1 MSTAFL
7 IFPPQLFASNKAL
20 LGKYDDVFILEE
32 PTFFYDPEYKPFKPN
47 KVKLAYLRACMKC
60 HHSTVL
66 KGKAQYIEYNSI
78 IHSDKSGQKSKSS
91 YDFLDKYTQ
100 VSFYDPIDHD
110 LMKKMNKVLHQ
121 HTVLPSPDFLLPPE
135 SITQY
140 YNAPK
145 ASLRHAPFYEFVK
158 KELDVLKNVPNL
170 DKLNRNRPPKQEP
183 HIYKYTIPKRLVAYY
198 NEAIEY
204 VDRTFTT
211 DDGYYGNVQ
220 SVKLYPISHNT
231 ATAALGRFIHIAL
244 PKFGEYQDAIMQ
256 NDPFMY
262 HAIISPMLNV
272 GLLTP
277 QQVIKE
283 TLQRGAEAPLSS
295 LEGFLRQIL
304 GWRTMM
310 QSLYIHHH
318 ESLITSNTPKNYNK
332 FRDPAVW
339 YTGETGILPIDE
351 EIKKAQKYGYS
362 HHIVR
367 LMILLNFFI
376 LCELHPYEI
385 YKWFMEVVSID
396 AYSWVMESNIYAMGY
411 FNPKVMTKPYLSTSN
426 YVLKMTNYKRD
437 GHWDKLWDAL
447 YHDFVSTKPKEYTFF
462 YKRTLK
468 DTPQPELLKMARD
481 FKANN
486 FVRY

>member
-1 MSTAFL
+1 
-7 IFPPQLFASNKAL
+7 
-20 LGKYDDVFILEE
+20 
-32 PTFFYDPEYKPFKPN
+32 
-47 KVKLAYLRACMKC
+47 
-60 HHSTVL
+60 
-66 KGKAQYIEYNSI
+66 
-78 IHSDKSGQKSKSS
+78 
-91 YDFLDKYTQ
+91 
-100 VSFYDPIDHD
+100 
-110 LMKKMNKVLHQ
+110 
-121 HTVLPSPDFLLPPE
+121 
-135 SITQY
+135 
-140 YNAPK
+140 
-145 ASLRHAPFYEFVK
+145 
-158 KELDVLKNVPNL
+158 
-170 DKLNRNRPPKQEP
+170 
-183 HIYKYTIPKRLVAYY
+183 
-198 NEAIEY
+198 
-204 VDRTFTT
+204 
-211 DDGYYGNVQ
+211 
-220 SVKLYPISHNT
+220 
-231 ATAALGRFIHIAL
+231 
-244 PKFGEYQDAIMQ
+244 
-256 NDPFMY
+256 
-262 HAIISPMLNV
+262 
-272 GLLTP
+272 
-277 QQVIKE
+277 
-283 TLQRGAEAPLSS
+283 
-295 LEGFLRQIL
+295 
-304 GWRTMM
+304 MM